1 MDQSKALAAL
11 QALANAQRLAL
22 VRHLM
27 PAGNDGLPAGQ
38 IAQALGLTAS
48 GLSFHLAAME
58 GAGLIRSRRD
68 GRNVFYAVDRAVI
81 GGVLGH
87 VLNDC
92 CMGDATVR
100 NCCAAQRE
108 LVIPYGP
115 EDAVIPA
122 AE

>member
-11 QALANAQRLAL
+11 QALANAQRLTL

-27 PAGNDGLPAGQ
+27 PAGDQGLPAGH
-38 IAQALGLTAS
+38 IARSLGLSAS

-58 GAGLIRSRRD
+58 GAGLIRSRRE
-68 GRNVFYAVDRAVI
+68 GRQVFYAVDRAVI
-81 GGVLGH
+81 GDTLGH

-100 NCCAAQRE
+100 NCCAAHRD

-115 EDAVIPA
+115 EDAAIPA

>member
-1 MDQSKALAAL
+1 MDQSKALTAL

-27 PAGNDGLPAGQ
+27 PAGDGGRPAGQ
-38 IAQALGLTAS
+38 IAQTLGLSAS

-68 GRNVFYAVDRAVI
+68 GRHVFYAVDRAMI
-81 GGVLGH
+81 GSLLGH
-87 VLNDC
+87 LLNDC
-92 CMGDATVR
+92 CMGDAQVR
-100 NCCAAQRE
+100 DCCAARHE
-108 LVIPYGP
+108 LIIPYGP
-115 EDAVIPA
+115 EDMVIPA

>member
-11 QALANAQRLAL
+11 QALANAQRLTL

-27 PAGNDGLPAGQ
+27 PAGDAGRSAGH

-87 VLNDC
+87 LLHDC
-92 CMGDATVR
+92 CMGDSMVHS
-100 NCCAAQRE
+100 CCAAQRD

-115 EDAVIPA
+115 EDAIIPA